1 VVQQFP
7 EEILQAG
14 AEASMELIAE
24 IREGSD
30 ELTKRVTES
39 FIAAL
44 NVTRQK
50 TDGTDS
56 LFLRAREQY
65 INFD

>member
-1 VVQQFP
+1 
-7 EEILQAG
+7 
-14 AEASMELIAE
+14 MELIAE
-24 IREGSD
+24 IRDGGD
-30 ELTKRVTES
+30 ELTKRVAES
-39 FIAAL
+39 FVAAF

-65 INFD
+65 ITFD